1 MGKKEEPM
9 IAYYEDARH
18 FAWLVNGWIYHG
30 KNGIDET
37 QVSSKNIRLTG
48 RTGKGRAARTRT
60 RYRDISKTIG
70 KANVFLIIGT
80 EFQSFVDYSM
90 PVRVMD
96 YDSLEYK
103 DQIQTIHTTRK
114 NETITSG
121 KTPGVNLSP
130 LKKEDR
136 LVPVITLVLY
146 MGEDPWDAAKHLHE
160 LLDFSEVP
168 QELRKYVQDYQ
179 IHVLDVCHT
188 PDERLLEFSKD
199 LASMFLTIKYQK
211 NPDTL
216 KSILHSI
223 PEFHSVEKETFDAVW
238 GFLDKRVLDYKD
250 QSQNAEGEI
259 NMCVAIDM
267 MLADERKHGHECGLS
282 EGLERGLSEGHNRGL
297 SEGLERGRSQEK
309 EFLTL
314 KMLKNNLPIE
324 QIAAIT
330 DKTIEEIQ
338 AIAEK

>member
-9 IAYYEDARH
+9 ITYYENARH
-18 FAWLVNGWIYHG
+18 FAWLMNGWIYHG

-37 QVSSKNIRLTG
+37 QISSKNIRLTG
-48 RTGKGRAARTRT
+48 QTRKNSAVRTRT

-80 EFQSFVDYSM
+80 EFQSFLDYSM
-90 PVRVMD
+90 PVRIMD
-96 YDSLEYK
+96 YDTLEYK
-103 DQIQTIHTTRK
+103 DQIQDIKSARR
-114 NETITSG
+114 NEVLASG
-121 KTPGVNLSP
+121 RTPGVDLSP

-146 MGEDPWDAAKHLHE
+146 MGEDPWDAARNLHE
-160 LLDFSEVP
+160 LFNFSEIP
-168 QELRKYVQDYQ
+168 QELRNYVPDYP

-188 PDERLLEFSKD
+188 SDERLLEFPKD

-216 KSILHSI
+216 KSILYSI
-223 PEFHSVEKETFDAVW
+223 PEFRAVEKETFDAVW
-238 GFLDKRVLDYKD
+238 GFLDKRVLEYKD
-250 QSQNAEGEI
+250 ESQNTEGEI

-267 MLADERKHGHECGLS
+267 MLADERKQ
-282 EGLERGLSEGHNRGL
+282 GLSEGH
-297 SEGLERGRSQEK
+297 ERGFSDGV
-309 EFLTL
+309 EFLIL

-324 QIAAIT
+324 QIATIT

-338 AIAEK
+338 IIAKM